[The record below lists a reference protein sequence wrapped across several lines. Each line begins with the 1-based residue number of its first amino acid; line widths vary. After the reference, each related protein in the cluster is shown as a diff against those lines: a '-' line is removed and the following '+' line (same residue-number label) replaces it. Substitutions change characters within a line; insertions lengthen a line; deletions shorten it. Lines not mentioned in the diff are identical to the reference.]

1 MSIDAPEN
9 RAAQAALSARSSR
22 QFVRILWAGL
32 CVLLLALAAG
42 CESPTQYFQTN
53 PPAFGPGDQQAD
65 TPAEGQPAEGQPEDG
80 TAEGEPPADEAAA
93 EEPAPVDVEVGT
105 LESGT
110 EKAERILES
119 SYQGFLERRELDF
132 TLELPQLVLEDLRA
146 LGEHVSRFPQRV
158 GELTTAGWLNQ
169 FFPSLA
175 VLLLLVLFALL
186 DRAFLRWAKRWQAQ
200 IHVDF
205 SRIATRLLR
214 GVVLIAGR
222 TAPLVVLV
230 VLSYFPLQALANQ
243 APWTLFLT
251 EALWLGIAYRAIQA
265 AIVVS
270 FSGALLDVVE
280 PHASRLE
287 TFGRWVTRIIFGFM
301 VVLAAMQSF
310 DYRQEAYNFTVF
322 LLQLTV
328 AMLPLYLFFARKSVL
343 AMLPAH
349 EGSRLYASF
358 RRLIERYYRWMLA
371 VTILLLVMRAA
382 GFVTAATFILV
393 RGYSIILLMVVTFVA
408 GKKLREFL
416 RRRTEAID
424 VEHQADERIE
434 EAGPPQL
441 AKSLEQLILVGG
453 GGLVLVVALELLAVR
468 EAVVALLKAPLVAVG
483 NVQISLFNV
492 LAAGLVIFGTILA
505 IKILKAVLN
514 AKIYP
519 ALSVDVGVAYAL
531 NTLLSYVLVVV
542 GFLMVLA
549 AVGVNLSAIA
559 VVLASLGVGIGFG
572 LQTLTEN
579 LISGF
584 IILFGRSVKKGDFIT
599 VGDTYGRVEGVG
611 ARSVVVRTPDNFDM
625 LIPSKEIV
633 GGQITNWT
641 YRDTMIRS
649 RIDVGTSYQAD
660 PAHVREVLLEAAA
673 NAQFVLDKPEPEVWL
688 VGFGDSSVD
697 FQLLVFFDCN
707 EVSPARFKGLIYFD
721 LWYAL
726 KEANIE
732 IPFPQRDLHVRSAQ
746 VLPDIEQTMRKWKEP
761 DGSADAQR
769 RAPAVDEED

>member
-1 MSIDAPEN
+1 M
-9 RAAQAALSARSSR
+9 
-22 QFVRILWAGL
+22 
-32 CVLLLALAAG
+32 LLTVVAG
-42 CESPTQYFQTN
+42 CESPTQYFQSN
-53 PPAFGPGDQQAD
+53 PPAFGPG
-65 TPAEGQPAEGQPEDG
+65 GQPTDDTTGDKPA
-80 TAEGEPPADEAAA
+80 ADEAAA
-93 EEPAPVDVEVGT
+93 DEAAADEAAADEAADEQAPVDVEVGS

-110 EKAERILES
+110 EKAERILQSNYE
-119 SYQGFLERRELDF
+119 GFLERRELGF
-132 TLELPQLVLEDLRA
+132 TLELPELVLEDLRA
-146 LGEHVSRFPQRV
+146 LGERASGFPQRV
-158 GELTTAGWLNQ
+158 GELTTSGWLNQ
-169 FFPSLA
+169 LFPSLA

-186 DRAFLRWAKRWQAQ
+186 DRTFLRWAKRWQAQ

-214 GVVLIAGR
+214 GLVLIAGR
-222 TAPLVVLV
+222 TAPLVALV
-230 VLSYFPLQALANQ
+230 ALSYFPLQALADQ
-243 APWTLFLT
+243 APWSLFLT

-265 AIVVS
+265 AIVIS
-270 FSGALLDVVE
+270 FSGALLAVAE

-287 TFGRWVTRIIFGFM
+287 RFGRWVTRIIFGFL
-301 VVLAAMQSF
+301 VVLAAMESF

-328 AMLPLYLFFARKSVL
+328 AMLPLYLFFARRSVM
-343 AMLPAH
+343 AMLPAY

-358 RRLIERYYRWMLA
+358 RRLLERYYRWMLA
-371 VTILLLVMRAA
+371 VTILLLLMRAA

-393 RGYSIILLMVVTFVA
+393 RGYSIILLLVVTFVV

-424 VEHQADERIE
+424 VEHKGDDRIE

-453 GGLVLVVALELLAVR
+453 GALVLVVALELLAVR
-468 EAVVALLKAPLVAVG
+468 GAVVALLKAPLVVLG

-514 AKIYP
+514 AKVYP

-611 ARSVVVRTPDNFDM
+611 ARSVVIRTPDNFDM

-641 YRDTMIRS
+641 YRDTMIRA

-660 PAHVREVLLEAAA
+660 PAHVREVLLEAAS
-673 NAQFVLDKPEPEVWL
+673 NAQFVLETPEPEVWL

-746 VLPDIEQTMRKWKEP
+746 VLPDIEQSMRKWKEP
-761 DGSADAQR
+761 GGSADTQR
-769 RAPAVDEED
+769 RSPAVDEED